1 VVYYR
6 KWGYMVTTSIF
17 HQRFVIIDMATGSIK
32 FSTKSEKI
40 AKEVFEAW
48 REKGKYQLV
57 QM

>member
-1 VVYYR
+1 
-6 KWGYMVTTSIF
+6 MVNSIF